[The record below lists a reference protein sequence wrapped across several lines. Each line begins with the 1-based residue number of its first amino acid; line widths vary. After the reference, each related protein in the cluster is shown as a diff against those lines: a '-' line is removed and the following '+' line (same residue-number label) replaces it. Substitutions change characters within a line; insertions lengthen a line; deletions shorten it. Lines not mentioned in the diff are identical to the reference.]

1 MKFYILHLCRRDKSM
16 AVFTESQLKRL
27 KAHKYC
33 SEGSS
38 VTEFIFQPFWN
49 YVVTLMP
56 LWLAPNLITILGLIV
71 NVATSTL
78 ILLYSPKADSDDV
91 SFLHVYFLKLDFF
104 VSFVEIISYFINLR
118 CFFSRQEKLGKN
130 ILPFQC
136 SNKQL

>member
-1 MKFYILHLCRRDKSM
+1 MKFYILHLCRRDKNM
-16 AVFTESQLKRL
+16 AVFNESQLNRL

-33 SEGSS
+33 SEGRS
-38 VTEFIFQPFWN
+38 VSEFIFQPFWN

-91 SFLHVYFLKLDFF
+91 SFLPFYFLQFIFCSLFYNFF
-104 VSFVEIISYFINLR
+104 HIFLI
-118 CFFSRQEKLGKN
+118 KN
-130 ILPFQC
+130 ILRIKKINIFFPIQ
-136 SNKQL
+136 